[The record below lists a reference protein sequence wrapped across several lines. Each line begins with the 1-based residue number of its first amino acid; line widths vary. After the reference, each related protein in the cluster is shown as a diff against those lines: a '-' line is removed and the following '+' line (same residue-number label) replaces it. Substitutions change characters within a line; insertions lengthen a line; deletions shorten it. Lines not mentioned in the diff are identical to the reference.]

1 MKTIIVQ
8 NKIDLE
14 KSSQTQE
21 SEIIELINN
30 KKNMETIKIST
41 KDRSGIDELVNKI
54 NKSVN
59 ESKNE
64 LPMNI
69 IFESVDN
76 KKN

>member
-30 KKNMETIKIST
+30 KKKYGN
-41 KDRSGIDELVNKI
+41 NK
-54 NKSVN
+54 
-59 ESKNE
+59 
-64 LPMNI
+64 NI
-69 IFESVDN
+69 Y
-76 KKN
+76 KR